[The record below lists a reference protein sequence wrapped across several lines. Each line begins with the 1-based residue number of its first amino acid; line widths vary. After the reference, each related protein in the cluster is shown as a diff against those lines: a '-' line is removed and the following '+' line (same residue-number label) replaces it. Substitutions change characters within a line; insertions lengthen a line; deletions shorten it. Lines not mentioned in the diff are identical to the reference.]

1 MINYISPGMRNYHC
15 SQQNILYSVFFEEND
30 DGEEE
35 EAHIAP

>member
-1 MINYISPGMRNYHC
+1 MKNYHW
-15 SQQNILYSVFFEEND
+15 SQQNILYSIFVDEND